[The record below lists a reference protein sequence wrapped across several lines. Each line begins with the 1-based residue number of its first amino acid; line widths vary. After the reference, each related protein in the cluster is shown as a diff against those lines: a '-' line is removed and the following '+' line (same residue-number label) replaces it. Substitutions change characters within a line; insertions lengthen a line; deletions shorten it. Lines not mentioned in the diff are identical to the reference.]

1 MTSQGP
7 AEYLALSADI
17 VAAFVSKN
25 SIPAAELPGL
35 IETVYASLQKI
46 NEGTPEA
53 PPVEVKEPAVSIRKS
68 VGNDFII
75 CLEDGKKFKS
85 LKRHLSTHYGLSPEQ
100 YREKW
105 KLPSDYPMVAPAYAA
120 QRSELAKK
128 IGLGARKDPSAA
140 SVAKDVE
147 AAPVKKAGRG
157 RPTKAAA

>member
-1 MTSQGP
+1 MTSQAS

-68 VGNDFII
+68 VGTDFII

-128 IGLGARKDPSAA
+128 IGLGARKDPAA
-140 SVAKDVE
+140 VAKDTD